1 VALENRVRAHIE
13 LLCSFWRTKN
23 FRAFD
28 LSRLPVFVQRLFTLG
43 IVETV
48 FSDRIFAVNVL
59 NF

>member
-1 VALENRVRAHIE
+1 MALENSVRAHIE
-13 LLCSFWRTKN
+13 LLCSFRRTKN